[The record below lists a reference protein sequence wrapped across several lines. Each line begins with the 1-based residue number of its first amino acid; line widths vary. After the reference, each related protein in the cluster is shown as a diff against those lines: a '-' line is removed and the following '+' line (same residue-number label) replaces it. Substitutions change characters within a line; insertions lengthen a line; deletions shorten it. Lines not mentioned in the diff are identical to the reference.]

1 MKLYVLSDLHVEF
14 APFVPDLAAAEAAD
28 VVVLAGDVSNGVKG
42 IAWARQAFA
51 DKPVVYV
58 VGNHEFYRCDW
69 VRLLDE
75 LRAQAQ
81 VHSVHFLENDAVTI
95 DGVRFLGATLWTDF
109 LLFGEDQKPAAMREA
124 ARVMNDFQLIKARA
138 LPAQVNMVGP
148 HGSPWKLSPAHTLRR
163 HRESLAWLKAQL
175 PLGEADKTVVV
186 SHHFP
191 SVRSL
196 APQWADDL
204 VSAIY
209 GSNLPDE
216 VVSGTAL
223 WIHGHA
229 HSSFDYRIGQASRA
243 GRVVCN
249 PRGYPVLWFKD
260 EFENA
265 RFDPALLVEIDGALP

>member
-1 MKLYVLSDLHVEF
+1 LKKMKLLVLSDLHVEF
-14 APFVPDLAAAEAAD
+14 APFVPDPAAVAAADA
-28 VVVLAGDVSNGVKG
+28 VVLAGDISNGVKG

-51 DKPVVYV
+51 HKPIVYGA
-58 VGNHEFYRCDW
+58 GNHEFYRCDW

-81 VHSVHFLENDAVTI
+81 VHGVHFLENHAVMI

-109 LLFGEDQKPAAMREA
+109 LLFGEDRKPAAMREA
-124 ARVMNDFQLIKARA
+124 ARVMNDFRLIKARA

-148 HGSPWKLSPAHTLRR
+148 RGSPWKLSPAHTLRR
-163 HRESLAWLKAQL
+163 HRESLAWLKSEL
-175 PLGEADKTVVV
+175 PLGEVDKTVVV

-191 SVRSL
+191 SARSL
-196 APQWADDL
+196 APQWTGDL

-216 VVSGTAL
+216 LVLGAAL

-229 HSSFDYRIGQASRA
+229 HSSFDYRTGQAGRA

-249 PRGYPVLWFKD
+249 PRGYPLGRLHPGA
-260 EFENA
+260 FENPG
-265 RFDPALLVEIDGALP
+265 FDPALVVEV